1 MSESQE
7 RRVVQR
13 KAARELLS
21 LADSEAPEFWEGII
35 DEARKH
41 LPPEPEKPSSRN
53 AMNEQEARIWGGLQ
67 SFPRGMHEGKR
78 VDDVPLDYVAWWLD
92 HQDPFTAE
100 LRRYYNS
107 PRVQAELR
115 SNENERTSE

>member
-1 MSESQE
+1 MSTESLDH
-7 RRVVQR
+7 RVTQR
-13 KAARELLS
+13 IAARELLS
-21 LADSEAPEFWEGII
+21 LAESESPEFWEAII

-41 LPPEPEKPSSRN
+41 LPPEPEKPSSRE
-53 AMNEQEARIWGGLQ
+53 AMNDQEARIWGGLQ
-67 SFPRGMHEGKR
+67 SFPRGKYEGQR

-92 HQDPFTAE
+92 HQDPFTTQ

-115 SNENERTSE
+115 AAEPD